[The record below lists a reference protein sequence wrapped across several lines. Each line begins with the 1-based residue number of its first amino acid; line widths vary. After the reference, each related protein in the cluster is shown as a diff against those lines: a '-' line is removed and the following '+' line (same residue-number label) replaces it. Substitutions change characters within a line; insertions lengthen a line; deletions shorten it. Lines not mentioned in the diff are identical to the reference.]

1 MISAG
6 VPHIKLETIYRQS
19 ENSYIPMLAKDIKNV
34 NVTDDYLDKKDD
46 YNFISCDSKEI
57 KNILVQIVE
66 KCKIRK
72 LI

>member
-34 NVTDDYLDKKDD
+34 NVTDDYW
-46 YNFISCDSKEI
+46 IRRMI
-57 KNILVQIVE
+57 IILYLVIQRRL
-66 KCKIRK
+66 KIF
-72 LI
+72 